1 MNRFEYL
8 KSFLCSLKFKSIVSL
23 CIGEGEGVLTLTVLK
38 VVIDK
43 IFSLV
48 SKTKI
53 AQEFFKIFVGSFA
66 KAYQKTEN
74 FATFLLLFF

>member
-1 MNRFEYL
+1 M
-8 KSFLCSLKFKSIVSL
+8 
-23 CIGEGEGVLTLTVLK
+23 LTLTVLK

-48 SKTKI
+48 SETKI